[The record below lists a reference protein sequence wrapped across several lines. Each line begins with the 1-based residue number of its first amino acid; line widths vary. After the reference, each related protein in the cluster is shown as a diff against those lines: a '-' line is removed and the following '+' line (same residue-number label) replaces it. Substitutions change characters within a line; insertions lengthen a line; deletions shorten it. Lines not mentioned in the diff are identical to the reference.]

1 MTHVN
6 CILWHVFLLL
16 LVVTDVFSNC
26 TTICV
31 QYDVTPLLIVDS
43 DSVMS
48 LNIRYSNY
56 QTFYRIRN
64 DTTIK
69 LFTSKEVCAANKPAA
84 SCNLTNIT
92 DNYGGDISVDF
103 FCEDLEDLRGQEVAL
118 ALEMQE
124 NERNCLILADSFVF
138 QKSKKSSYTNKTG

>member
-6 CILWHVFLLL
+6 CTWWHVFLLL
-16 LVVTDVFSNC
+16 VVVTGGFSNC

-31 QYDVTPLLIVDS
+31 QYVVTPLPIVDS

-48 LNIRYSNY
+48 LTISYSNH
-56 QTFYRIRN
+56 QTFYRLRN
-64 DTTIK
+64 DTTLQ

-92 DNYGGDISVDF
+92 DDYSGDISVDF
-103 FCEDLEDLRGQEVAL
+103 FCEDLENLRGQEVSL
-118 ALEMQE
+118 ALELQE

-138 QKSKKSSYTNKTG
+138 QKSKNHW